1 MTLPYKVFTTK
12 YDQVLTGF
20 EAADAILGRHAE
32 FHKTEKGD
40 LSDEA
45 MTHWEQE
52 LGENIPDVAH
62 AEKPERIL
70 LDLSGSMRGPKILH
84 VVTAVLKRG
93 DALTERG
100 VPFEVLGF
108 TTSSWKGG
116 KSRADWIEAGRPQNP
131 GRLCDL
137 LHIVFKGMNEDWADC
152 RKSLAGCLLAG
163 MLKENVD
170 GEAVEWAVERSNDD
184 MEPASLLII
193 SDGAPVDDS
202 TIMANTSNFR
212 GNGETFLDDHLSQV
226 LDNLSP
232 NLAWRRVRIEEEKT
246 AKFKRDQDV
255 FVTPGHARPAAEQD
269 PGDLT
274 AELFRVID
282 DATAA
287 AQREMSADPSP
298 EML

>member
-1 MTLPYKVFTTK
+1 MALPYKVFTTK

-20 EAADAILGRHAE
+20 EAAGAILGRHAE

-40 LSDEA
+40 LSDEEMA
-45 MTHWEQE
+45 HWEQE
-52 LGENIPDVAH
+52 LGENIPDIAH
-62 AEKPERIL
+62 ADKPERIL
-70 LDLSGSMRGPKILH
+70 LDLSGSMRGPKILQ

-93 DALTERG
+93 DALAKRG
-100 VPFEVLGF
+100 VPFEILGF
-108 TTSSWKGG
+108 TTSTWKGG

-137 LHIVFKGMNEDWADC
+137 LHVVFKGMNEDWADC

-170 GEAVEWAVERSNDD
+170 GEAIEWAAERSNDD
-184 MEPASLLII
+184 TEPASLLII

-212 GNGETFLDDHLSQV
+212 AYGETFLDDHLSQV
-226 LDNLSP
+226 LDNLPP
-232 NLAWRRVRIEEEKT
+232 NLAWRRVRIEKEKT
-246 AKFKRDQDV
+246 AKLKRDQDV

-274 AELFRVID
+274 AELFEVID

-287 AQREMSADPSP
+287 AQREMSAGPSP